1 MKNENTV
8 NLLNMRNF
16 VIWDLSA
23 PFALKKT
30 SVADPLFPFPFHQ
43 KKILSE
49 VFQPTNVSTIGE
61 QKLQIP
67 QFYYF

>member
-23 PFALKKT
+23 PFALKKHIKFIV
-30 SVADPLFPFPFHQ
+30 S
-43 KKILSE
+43 KI
-49 VFQPTNVSTIGE
+49 TR
-61 QKLQIP
+61 
-67 QFYYF
+67 

>member
-8 NLLNMRNF
+8 NFLNMRNF

-30 SVADPLFPFPFHQ
+30 YQIYCVENNSLRLALYKTKQ
-43 KKILSE
+43 CIKIE
-49 VFQPTNVSTIGE
+49 
-61 QKLQIP
+61 
-67 QFYYF
+67 